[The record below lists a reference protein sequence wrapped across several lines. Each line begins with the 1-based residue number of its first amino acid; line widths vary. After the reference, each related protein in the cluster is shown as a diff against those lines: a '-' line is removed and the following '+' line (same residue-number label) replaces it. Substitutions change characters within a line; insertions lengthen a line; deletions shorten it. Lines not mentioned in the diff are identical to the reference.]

1 MSCELIHE
9 KIADLFDDT
18 LTAQEREDLMAH
30 IKTCD
35 DCGWHFREVSE
46 LAAGIRVNSQ
56 LIASREFRKR
66 ILEKIREESS
76 AGKIK
81 WYEPRRIA
89 PAPGS
94 APEWQGIYPGRL
106 TRGTAGHSFPWKKA
120 FRIAASVMLL
130 AAVAL
135 TVVLITSRNPAQ
147 AAGKLIDRSILAM
160 TEMKSVQM
168 NFRIRTEGKEDF
180 DFVDPSG
187 GFLEC
192 RLWKTFGDPP
202 RWRMEKD
209 GRTVIMD
216 GKNQY
221 LVIAGSGFT
230 LKGGPRCGFVEWMR
244 IFLDPV
250 KLLES
255 EKEFACAHHAF
266 CKIEEKGGHIILI
279 VKAKALGNFQNSFAL
294 NNSVQESN
302 NTRVYTFNKTTMLPE
317 SIEITIESGQHS
329 IPVIE
334 LDSIAYNLALPDSLL
349 RFKPIRG
356 FPVISLE
363 ALDSINRGGISNVNS
378 GQATR
383 MFFEAISK
391 HDNVQ
396 LNRLYPLAGLAGGSS
411 FADVQKRY
419 SGLEIL
425 WLGKPFKSGLYIGD
439 FVPYMIRLK
448 SGDTVRG
455 TLSLRRDNPS
465 HVWNI
470 DGGF

>member
-1 MSCELIHE
+1 
-9 KIADLFDDT
+9 
-18 LTAQEREDLMAH
+18 
-30 IKTCD
+30 
-35 DCGWHFREVSE
+35 
-46 LAAGIRVNSQ
+46 
-56 LIASREFRKR
+56 
-66 ILEKIREESS
+66 
-76 AGKIK
+76 
-81 WYEPRRIA
+81 
-89 PAPGS
+89 
-94 APEWQGIYPGRL
+94 
-106 TRGTAGHSFPWKKA
+106 
-120 FRIAASVMLL
+120 
-130 AAVAL
+130 
-135 TVVLITSRNPAQ
+135 
-147 AAGKLIDRSILAM
+147 
-160 TEMKSVQM
+160 
-168 NFRIRTEGKEDF
+168 
-180 DFVDPSG
+180 
-187 GFLEC
+187 
-192 RLWKTFGDPP
+192 
-202 RWRMEKD
+202 
-209 GRTVIMD
+209 
-216 GKNQY
+216 
-221 LVIAGSGFT
+221 
-230 LKGGPRCGFVEWMR
+230 MR